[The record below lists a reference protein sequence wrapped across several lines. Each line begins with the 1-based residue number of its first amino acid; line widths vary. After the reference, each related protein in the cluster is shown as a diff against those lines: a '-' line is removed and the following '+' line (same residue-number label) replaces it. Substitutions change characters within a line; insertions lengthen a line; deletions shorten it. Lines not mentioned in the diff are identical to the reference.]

1 MKELRTRIE
10 AAYGCWANWTFDK
23 AWWLIAAMVLVFV
36 ALASGMQHARLDTS
50 TEGFLHADD
59 PMRIAYNEFK
69 QEFGQDDRILVA
81 VQTGNIFSPA
91 NLIKLN
97 ELHQALEQ
105 QVPHLAAVDSL
116 ITSRV
121 TTGDE
126 ESLIVNELFD
136 PWPTNTSEYAALKN
150 MAMANPLLQNLVIDE
165 QGSFT
170 TLLLQMQAYQI
181 EETSDVDALD
191 DLLGGDDM
199 GFGMDQ
205 AEELIPLTEAQ
216 KAEIIDAVAL
226 VITDFRQPDFSIYVA
241 GSPQVTDSLQTM
253 MLEDMMFFVALVLLT
268 IITLL
273 ASLFRR
279 LSGVALPLITVVMA
293 VVATMGSMGH
303 ALVPI
308 QTVTQIVPSF
318 LLAVG
323 VGAAIHVLAIFY
335 KSYDQQ
341 IDVDSKTGKRQALA
355 YTLQHSGFAIT
366 ITSLTTAASLLSF
379 ATSQVSAVSRLGVF
393 ASLGVIIML
402 TFVLVLLPALIAV
415 LPIKRNTAN
424 TDSHSER
431 IKEDWMTRLLVGF
444 SRFSVRRYQ
453 GVLISTALLVAG
465 GIAAVSQIGYSHNPL
480 TWLPADN
487 QGRIATEVV
496 DEALRGSIT
505 MEVLI
510 DTHTENGIIQPTTL
524 QALDELSAYAQTL
537 SGETYFVGKVV
548 SIADVI
554 KEIHQALHANDSAYY
569 LIPNDA
575 NLIAQEVLLFENSGS
590 DDLEDMVDSQ
600 FSKARMTLKMPWV
613 DAVEYQQLINDIE
626 AYAAQVFGPNVSI
639 STTGM
644 IPMLAKTTTDA
655 IYSTGFSYAIAFVAI
670 AIMMM
675 TMLGSLRLGLISMI
689 PNLFPVLAVLSLMWL
704 LGLPLDLYTMLI
716 GAIVI
721 GLAVDDTVHFMHN
734 FKRYHDDHGN
744 TALAIEQTLTGT
756 GRAMLVTTLV
766 LCAGFFAYFFSAM
779 SNLMAFGILTSFA
792 IVMALLADFLIA
804 PALMVWLFGAD
815 QSNTID
821 TIDQSRG

>member
-1 MKELRTRIE
+1 VKQLRTRIE
-10 AAYGCWANWTFDK
+10 AAYGRWANWTFAK
-23 AWWLIAAMVLVFV
+23 AWWLIAIMAVLFV
-36 ALASGMQHARLDTS
+36 ALASGMQNARLDTS

-81 VQTGNIFSPA
+81 VQTDDVFSQA

-105 QVPHLAAVDSL
+105 RVPHLAAVDSL
-116 ITSRV
+116 ISSRV

-136 PWPTNTSEYAALKN
+136 PWPTNDQEYKDLQT

-170 TLLLQMQAYQI
+170 TLLLQMQAYQV
-181 EETSDVDALD
+181 EESSAADALD
-191 DLLGGDDM
+191 DLLGGDDL
-199 GFGMDQ
+199 GFGED
-205 AEELIPLTEAQ
+205 EPVELIPLSEAQ
-216 KAEIIDAVAL
+216 KADIIDAVAL
-226 VITDFRQPDFSIYVA
+226 VTADFNQPNFTIYVA

-273 ASLFRR
+273 ALLFRR

-323 VGAAIHVLAIFY
+323 VGAAIHILAIFY
-335 KSYDQQ
+335 KTYDQQ
-341 IDVDSKTGKRQALA
+341 TDNDHRQGKRQALA

-393 ASLGVIIML
+393 ASLGVMIML

-415 LPIKRNTAN
+415 LPIKRKSNAN
-424 TDSHSER
+424 DSATVQP
-431 IKEDWMTRLLVGF
+431 KADWMTRLLVGF
-444 SRFSVRRYQ
+444 SEFSVRRYR
-453 GVLISTALLVAG
+453 GILLGTGLLVIG

-496 DEALRGSIT
+496 DESLRGSIT
-505 MEVLI
+505 MEVLV
-510 DTHTENGIIQPTTL
+510 DTHVENGIIQPQTL
-524 QALDELSAYAQTL
+524 QALDQLSEYAQTL
-537 SGETYFVGKVV
+537 TGETYFVGKVV

-569 LIPNDA
+569 LIPDDA

-626 AYAAQVFGPNVSI
+626 AKAEQLFGPDVSV

-670 AIMMM
+670 AFMMM
-675 TMLGSLRLGLISMI
+675 TMLGNIRLGLISMI
-689 PNLFPVLAVLSLMWL
+689 PNLFPVLSVLTLMWL

-734 FKRYHDDHGN
+734 FKRYHDEHGN
-744 TALAIEQTLTGT
+744 TARAIEQTLTGT
-756 GRAMLVTTLV
+756 GRAMLVTTMV

-804 PALMVWLFGAD
+804 PALMVWLFGPGQKKTTD
-815 QSNTID
+815 SLPKTN
-821 TIDQSRG
+821 